1 MNLFVT
7 ASSGYSGKTTVSMAL
22 AILFKEQGYDVGYF
36 KPIGKPGINDEGHD
50 EDSLLAK
57 MILGLD
63 DPLEV
68 ISPVLLR
75 PTRHLDEL
83 QKKEEL
89 HQKIQTAFE
98 KLSTAHDILIIESSC
113 CLNDYISLDLDG
125 GRLAKEL
132 DSRMIL
138 IVTGKDDQAIDTILR
153 EKYFIEQRTGSD
165 AILSGVIFNY
175 IEPYVLERIKG
186 VTYPVLKQFN
196 IPIFGLIPAETRIV
210 APTVSDIYN
219 VLGEGEVLVGQDKM
233 DELIVED
240 FLVGA
245 MSPEASLRWFRRSIR
260 KAVILGGDRPDT
272 ALAALT
278 TDTSVLI
285 LTGNLHP
292 STHVL
297 VKADERGVPVILVPY
312 DTFSTVR
319 KIEGIV
325 GKTRPKLSTIK
336 IMKELIEK
344 HVDWQKILEILKS
357 KF

>member
-1 MNLFVT
+1 MKLFIT
-7 ASSGYSGKTTVSMAL
+7 SPTGYSGKTAVSMAL
-22 AILFKEQGYDVGYF
+22 ALLLKEKTGYSVGYF
-36 KPIGKPGINDEGHD
+36 KPIGKPGIHDDVHD
-50 EDSLLAK
+50 EDAHLAK
-57 MILGLD
+57 LVLGLD
-63 DPLEV
+63 YPLEV

-75 PTRHLDEL
+75 PTRYLEEGSN
-83 QKKEEL
+83 KEEL

-113 CLNDYISLDLDG
+113 CLNDYISLDLDA
-125 GRLAKEL
+125 GRLAKEF
-132 DSRMIL
+132 DSKMIL
-138 IVTGKDDQAIDTILR
+138 IVTGKDDRAIDTILR
-153 EKYFIEQRTGSD
+153 EKYFIEQRAGTD
-165 AILSGVIFNY
+165 EILSGIIFNY

-186 VTYPVLKQFN
+186 VTYPVLEQFN
-196 IPIFGLIPAETRIV
+196 IPIFGLIPTETRIV

-292 STHVL
+292 SNHVL

-357 KF
+357 